1 MLKMIKEDNLSD
13 TNELYLTL
21 HKAGDLCS
29 QSLFREMPGESG
41 KAPPRSAEI
50 KF

>member
-1 MLKMIKEDNLSD
+1 MIKEDNLSD

-29 QSLFREMPGESG
+29 QSLFREMQNRMED
-41 KAPPRSAEI
+41 RTFFRINRI
-50 KF
+50 KNKE